1 MHVHHTCLLAEKLE
15 KLWQKKSTEKEV
27 KATERPDVKEQWFL
41 ENWIN
46 NDKKSTAFKHKAE
59 M

>member
-15 KLWQKKSTEKEV
+15 NLWQKKCTEKEV
-27 KATERPDVKEQWFL
+27 KATERTDVKEQWFL

-46 NDKKSTAFKHKAE
+46 NDKKSTAF
-59 M
+59 

>member
-1 MHVHHTCLLAEKLE
+1 MHVHDTCLLAEKLE

-46 NDKKSTAFKHKAE
+46 NDKKSTAF
-59 M
+59 